1 MADSGKEIKFEEAF
15 EELEKL
21 VETLEK
27 GECSL
32 DEAVRLYEKGME
44 LADLCAKKLDAAEK
58 RLKKLVKGDNG
69 QFRLEPME

>member
-1 MADSGKEIKFEEAF
+1 MAKTEKELKFEEAF

-21 VETLEK
+21 VGTLEK
-27 GECSL
+27 GECTL
-32 DEAVRLYEKGME
+32 DEAVQLYEKGME

-58 RLKKLVKGDNG
+58 RLKKLIKDENG